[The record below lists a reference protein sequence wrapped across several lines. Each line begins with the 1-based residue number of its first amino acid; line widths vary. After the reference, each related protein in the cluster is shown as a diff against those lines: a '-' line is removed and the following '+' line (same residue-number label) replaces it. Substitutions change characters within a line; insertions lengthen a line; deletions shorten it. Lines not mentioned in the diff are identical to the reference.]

1 MALLA
6 VEMPALEMLA
16 VEVPPRVVI
25 FSGLVNGL
33 VFAML
38 AMGIILIYRNTR
50 VINFAVGNMGLPG
63 ATLFA
68 LLIINW
74 GWPFWLALVTVL
86 VVGALIGTVIELT
99 IVRRLFDKPRVIL
112 LVATVGIAQTMQ
124 AVNLALPEV
133 DGEQTQY
140 PVAIGAVWE
149 NVLGLRQLKGPQLQI
164 LIVVPL
170 VALAL
175 GWWLTRTTFGKSIT
189 ASADNPSLSRL
200 SGINPKIVSTIVW
213 TVGGLLA
220 TLSIILFSGGSAAA
234 GISGIGILTLT
245 NGLVAAVLAGMRSI
259 PRAILGGLVVG
270 LTIDLFTFYDLG
282 AGNRG
287 LDKLILFVA
296 VVAAIYRQSRSG
308 DEGVMSFVPKIT
320 PLSERVRRVFWVRHL
335 GRIVVGVLTVA
346 VVLVVW
352 NHESI
357 AFIELKPSRLLL
369 YSIIVIFMVL
379 TASLIVITGWS
390 GQLSLAQMAYA
401 GIGAL
406 SAAAFHNG
414 LSADIGWGERS
425 LFVLELPAMPQLWA
439 ILLAAVTTAGVA
451 AVTGLGALRVRG
463 LMLAVSTFVFGI
475 AAQSY
480 LYQRPILSGGSRSVI
495 FDRGYFWD
503 WHLLDNRNF
512 FVFVVACAVLVISM
526 LGRIRRSGV
535 GRSIVAVRDNPEA
548 AAAYAISP
556 ARTKLLAFAIAGGVA
571 GFGGGLLGNAL
582 RQIRYEE
589 AWFGVH
595 DSLSVVGMSVIGGLG
610 SVMGAVIGALWIQGL
625 PSFWPDNDVVPLF
638 TSGVGLI
645 LILMYFPGG
654 FSQVGYAIGA
664 AVARK
669 VESRLPPEDPT
680 ESATVPPAA
689 IRSSHREI
697 ALPQVPLR
705 TVDVSVRFGGNR
717 AVTGV
722 SLEVRRD
729 EIVGLI
735 GTNGAGKS
743 TLMNAVGG
751 FVGSDGTIELM
762 GMDVAGRSPA
772 ERAGLGL
779 GRTFQAATLFP
790 ELTVRQTVQVALE
803 ARGRTSLLRTALF
816 LDGRRERRQRATAD
830 EILDF
835 LGLGRY
841 ADHYVSDLST
851 GTRRI
856 VELAGLLAVDA
867 RVLCLDEPTAGLAQ
881 REAEAFEPLIT
892 EIRRELG
899 ASMLVIE
906 HDMPLIMSISDRV
919 YCLESGSIIA
929 EGDPATVRNDPAV
942 IAGYLG
948 TDSRAIDRSEH

>member
-1 MALLA
+1 MAGVAMLLA
-6 VEMPALEMLA
+6 LEI
-16 VEVPPRVVI
+16 PPRVVV
-25 FSGLVNGL
+25 FNGLVNGL

-74 GWPFWLALVTVL
+74 GWPFWPALALVL
-86 VVGALIGTVIELT
+86 VVGALLGSVIELT
-99 IVRRLFDKPRVIL
+99 VVRRLFDKPRVIL

-124 AVNLALPEV
+124 AINLALPEV
-133 DGEQTQY
+133 DGDQTQY

-149 NVLGLRQLKGPQLQI
+149 DVAGLRQLKGPQVQI

-175 GWWLTRTTFGKSIT
+175 GWWLTRTTFGKSIS

-213 TVGGLLA
+213 TVGGVLA
-220 TLSIILFSGGSAAA
+220 TLSVILFSGGSAAA
-234 GISGIGILTLT
+234 GISGIGIFTLT

-259 PRAILGGLVVG
+259 PRAILAGMAVGLV
-270 LTIDLFTFYDLG
+270 LDLFTFYDLG
-282 AGNRG
+282 SDNRG
-287 LDKLILFVA
+287 LDKLILFLAVA
-296 VVAAIYRQSRSG
+296 IAIYRLSRSG
-308 DEGVMSFVPKIT
+308 DEGVMSFVPKIS
-320 PLSERVRRVFWVRHL
+320 PLSQRVQGIWWLRNL
-335 GRIVVGVLTVA
+335 GRIVIGTATLA

-357 AFIELKPSRLLL
+357 GFIELKSSRLLL

-379 TASLIVITGWS
+379 TASLIVVTGWS

-401 GIGAL
+401 GLGAL
-406 SAAAFHNG
+406 TAAALHSG
-414 LSADIGWGERS
+414 LTADFGWGSRS
-425 LFVLELPAMPQLWA
+425 LYVLELPAVPQLWA
-439 ILLAAVTTAGVA
+439 ILIAAFTTAGVA

-480 LYQRPILSGGSRSVI
+480 LYQRPFLSGGSRSVI
-495 FDRGYFWD
+495 FDRGYLGN

-512 FVFVVACAVLVISM
+512 FVFTVACAVIVISM

-535 GRSIVAVRDNPEA
+535 GRAIVAVRDNPEA
-548 AAAYAISP
+548 AAAYTISP

-582 RQIRYEE
+582 RQISYEE
-589 AWFGVH
+589 AWFQVD
-595 DSLSVVGMSVIGGLG
+595 DSLAVVGMSVIGGLG

-625 PSFWPDNDVVPLF
+625 PSFWPDNDVVPLLS
-638 TSGVGLI
+638 SGVGVI

-654 FSQVGYAIGA
+654 FIQIGYAIHA

-669 VESRLPPEDPT
+669 VEARLGPEAPVA
-680 ESATVPPAA
+680 SATAPPAVIGA
-689 IRSSHREI
+689 SQSAT
-697 ALPQVPLR
+697 ALPEVPLR
-705 TVDVSVRFGGNR
+705 TVGVSVRFGGNR
-717 AVTGV
+717 AVNDV

-735 GTNGAGKS
+735 GNNGAGKS

-751 FVGSDGTIELM
+751 FVPSHGAVELM
-762 GMDVAGRSPA
+762 GVDVGGRTPA
-772 ERAGLGL
+772 SRARLGL

-816 LDGRRERRQRATAD
+816 VDGRRERRQRAAAD

-856 VELAGLLAVDA
+856 VELSGLLAVDA

-892 EIRRELG
+892 AIRRELG

-919 YCLESGSIIA
+919 YCLESGSVIA
-929 EGDPATVRNDPAV
+929 SGDPDTVRNDPAV